1 MAAKT
6 TSTLAKS
13 DDGSVQLTL
22 KIPFK
27 DLEQGRESAAK
38 SHQASAEIKGFRKG
52 KAPLEKVKE
61 HVGLEHLTE
70 HALNLMLP
78 GLFNAAIK
86 EHGIKPAVLPKFELI
101 KAQEEEDWEIR
112 AITAEAPM
120 VDLGDYRSELTPKI
134 ITNKGEKEQTREVK
148 EQRAIEILLKTAK
161 VAVPKVLL
169 DEEVNGRLAGLLE
182 RIEKL
187 GLSLDSYLASIK
199 KSSEQLRAEYLA
211 QAETTLKLE
220 FILIE
225 IANKEK
231 VSVEEKEIDE
241 FIKAAEAN
249 PEYKGKFNT
258 EDQRRTI
265 ASIIRKRKTLDF
277 LVSLL

>member
-1 MAAKT
+1 
-6 TSTLAKS
+6 
-13 DDGSVQLTL
+13 
-22 KIPFK
+22 
-27 DLEQGRESAAK
+27 
-38 SHQASAEIKGFRKG
+38 
-52 KAPLEKVKE
+52 
-61 HVGLEHLTE
+61 
-70 HALNLMLP
+70 
-78 GLFNAAIK
+78 
-86 EHGIKPAVLPKFELI
+86 
-101 KAQEEEDWEIR
+101 
-112 AITAEAPM
+112 M